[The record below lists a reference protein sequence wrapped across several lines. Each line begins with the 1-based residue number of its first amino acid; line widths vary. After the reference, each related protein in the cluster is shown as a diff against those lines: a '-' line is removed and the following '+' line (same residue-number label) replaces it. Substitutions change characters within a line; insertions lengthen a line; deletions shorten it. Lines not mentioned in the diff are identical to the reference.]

1 MEENAHALSPFS
13 EILVNKF
20 SWKFDVQFSQIQV
33 VKLFHSL
40 SIIYVNIG
48 SN

>member
-20 SWKFDVQFSQIQV
+20 SWKFDDIKNKAFKDI
-33 VKLFHSL
+33 K
-40 SIIYVNIG
+40 NIMTK
-48 SN
+48 